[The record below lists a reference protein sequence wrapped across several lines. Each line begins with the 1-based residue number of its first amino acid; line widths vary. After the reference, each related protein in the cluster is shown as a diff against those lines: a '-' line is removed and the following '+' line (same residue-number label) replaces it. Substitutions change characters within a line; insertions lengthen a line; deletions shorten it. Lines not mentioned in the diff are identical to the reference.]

1 MKVDL
6 SKNPLGVMQ
15 GRLLPKFQ
23 GKYQAHPIGTWQN
36 EFDLAAKLGLDCI
49 EFILDFDQAAL
60 NPLLTELGR
69 AEIKRIISNSGVRV
83 LSVCADYFMRAP
95 LHSADTAV
103 AQNSLDVLNG
113 LLIAGS
119 DLGVTEIVLP
129 CVDSSSVV
137 LIEDQDRLVNVLHM
151 ISGYASEAK
160 INLALETDLGPNEFR
175 RLLDRL
181 PNSSITVNYDI
192 GNSASLGFNPKD
204 EMEAYGDRISD
215 VHIKDRVRGGKSVP
229 LGAGDAKI
237 SMVLDLLSEINFD
250 GPLIMQAFRGELGLP
265 ETEEQLD
272 YIKHLMLSE

>member
-60 NPLLTELGR
+60 NPLLTELGC
-69 AEIKRIISNSGVRV
+69 AEIKRVISNSGVRV
-83 LSVCADYFMRAP
+83 LSVCADYFMAAP
-95 LHSADTAV
+95 LHSTDTAI
-103 AQNSLDVLNG
+103 AQNSLDVLKS

-119 DLGVTEIVLP
+119 DLGVTEIVIP

-137 LIEDQDRLVNVLHM
+137 LIEDQDRLVNVLYM
-151 ISGYASEAK
+151 ISDYAIEAK

-229 LGAGDAKI
+229 LGTGDAEI
-237 SMVLDLLSEINFD
+237 SMVLDLLSDLNFD

-265 ETEEQLD
+265 EAEEQLD

>member
-137 LIEDQDRLVNVLHM
+137 LIEDQDRLVNVLHI
-151 ISGYASEAK
+151 ISEYAIEAK
-160 INLALETDLGPNEFR
+160 INLALETDLGPIEFK

-181 PNSSITVNYDI
+181 PDSSITVNYDI

-229 LGAGDAKI
+229 LGTGDAKI
-237 SMVLDLLSEINFD
+237 SRVLDLLSDLNFD

-265 ETEEQLD
+265 EAEEQLD

>member
-119 DLGVTEIVLP
+119 DLGITEIVIP

-151 ISGYASEAK
+151 ISDYASEAK

-175 RLLDRL
+175 QLLDRL

-192 GNSASLGFNPKD
+192 GNSASLGFDPKD